1 MKTLTKIRYT
11 LLAESLI
18 LDDTAR
24 RTHKGSFIQLADGYT
39 RYELE
44 GDGDECFVLVHGFSS
59 PYFIYDNLYESLLAR
74 GYQVLRYDL
83 IGRGLSDR
91 PKAVYD
97 ADFFVKQLDE
107 LTDALLPGKTFTI
120 IGTSMGGIIGTRFVQ
135 MHPSK
140 VSRLILLA
148 PAVMD
153 TFKAPG
159 AMKLSDLPIIGDR
172 LFRLIAPYVIISKS
186 ADELGIATEKEKDR
200 YIRRFADFARYKGY
214 FRALASSL
222 AHCILDY
229 DTAMEAYRATAASGK
244 PMLVIWGTED
254 HTMPYY
260 QIDRMKEVCPD
271 ACYITYRDARHM
283 FVYDEAERTAW
294 DIVEWMNDIPKDS
307 SI

>member
-1 MKTLTKIRYT
+1 
-11 LLAESLI
+11 
-18 LDDTAR
+18 
-24 RTHKGSFIQLADGYT
+24 
-39 RYELE
+39 
-44 GDGDECFVLVHGFSS
+44 
-59 PYFIYDNLYESLLAR
+59 
-74 GYQVLRYDL
+74 
-83 IGRGLSDR
+83 
-91 PKAVYD
+91 
-97 ADFFVKQLDE
+97 
-107 LTDALLPGKTFTI
+107 
-120 IGTSMGGIIGTRFVQ
+120 
-135 MHPSK
+135 
-140 VSRLILLA
+140 A

-271 ACYITYRDARHM
+271 ACYVTYKDARHM

-294 DIVEWMNDIPKDS
+294 DIVEWMNDIPKN
-307 SI
+307 